1 VLSLKLSKLWY
12 IAGVAAKEMRLV
24 GAVSANPGGYAQ
36 LTEKHDR
43 LIKTLK
49 RSVKWSGIASAMI
62 IGMLTLFSLLLAA
75 SPFIEGDPQIILVFS
90 FTMFMGFSFVLLF
103 VLNLQNTAAYFSSK
117 SIELLSTLPLS
128 PNDFDSLCT
137 LSFLRIFFAP
147 VLAILILFPVGTL
160 LLFGPLIAGLSF
172 LSCVVTV
179 LISVAALVKASK
191 WFHHKMTSTPH
202 SKWGAVVRI
211 ATSFGLII
219 GIFAVF
225 GMMNYIPILI
235 QFVTQIDVGVDSPLF
250 TVLAWVFPIPIGLL
264 AASVV
269 HGMTLPLLTT
279 LSATIA
285 TIAYSLLAVYSVR
298 WSGRSLREISFG
310 GISRTEA
317 PPDKVEFKPTSPLSG
332 IIRKDMRLGSRS
344 MNAIMTFT
352 FPLLMALFVY
362 PFLTMS
368 PEGVIRSTNALV
380 GIGYAQTF
388 MGISIIGLLSID
400 SQGASV
406 FAGLPLR
413 SYMNLQAK
421 AIIFL
426 VCEVLAMSVV
436 SLLLVFNPIIVPL
449 LILMPLCQI
458 PCGYAFAMAVGATIY
473 LRKGGGS
480 AVALNLSSEQGLV
493 MISMAVGAVV
503 GLLPLIGYGL
513 ALLSTGSHMISLSV
527 QLLVSI
533 LESMII
539 WRLAPRL
546 LKG

>member
-12 IAGVAAKEMRLV
+12 IAGIAAKEMRLV
-24 GAVSANPGGYAQ
+24 GAVSANPGGFAQ

-49 RSVKWSGIASAMI
+49 RSVKWSGISSAMI
-62 IGMLTLFSLLLAA
+62 VGMLTLFTLLTAA
-75 SPFIEGDPQIILVFS
+75 SPFIEGDPHIRVVFS

-128 PNDFDSLCT
+128 PSDFDSLCT
-137 LSFLRIFFAP
+137 LSFLRIFIAP
-147 VLAILILFPVGTL
+147 VMAILVLFPIGTL
-160 LLFGPLIAGLSF
+160 LLFGPLVAGLSF

-179 LISVAALVKASK
+179 LISLGALVKASK
-191 WFHHKMTSTPH
+191 WFHHKMATAPH
-202 SKWGAVVRI
+202 SKWGKAVRI

-219 GIFAVF
+219 GIFAVI
-225 GMMNYIPILI
+225 GMMNYMSVLI
-235 QFVTQIDVGVDSPLF
+235 QFITQIAIGIDSPLF
-250 TVLAWVFPIPIGLL
+250 TILAWVFPIPIGLL
-264 AASVV
+264 AAGMV
-269 HGMTLPLLTT
+269 HGATLPLLTT
-279 LSATIA
+279 LSAIIS
-285 TIAYSLLAVYSVR
+285 TIAYSLLAVYSFR
-298 WSGRSLREISFG
+298 WSGRSLRAISFG
-310 GISRTEA
+310 GIPTTEA
-317 PPDKVEFKPTSPLSG
+317 PSDKIEFKPTSPLFG

-352 FPLLMALFVY
+352 LPLLMALFVY

-368 PEGVIRSTNALV
+368 PEGVIRSTNALI
-380 GIGYAQTF
+380 GTGYAQTF
-388 MGISIIGLLSID
+388 MGISIMGLLSID

-426 VCEVLAMSVV
+426 VCQVLAMSVI

-449 LILMPLCQI
+449 LILIPLCQI
-458 PCGYAFAMAVGATIY
+458 PCGYAFAMTVGATIY

-480 AVALNLSSEQGLV
+480 AVALNLASEQGLV
-493 MISMAVGAVV
+493 IVSMAAGAVV
-503 GLLPLIGYGL
+503 GLLPLIGYGI
-513 ALLSTGSHMISLSV
+513 ALLSTGAHMISLGV

-533 LESMII
+533 LESII
-539 WRLAPRL
+539 MWRLAPRL